1 MRTAGAIPL
10 SSDRLRWFFSRSDDS
25 AWLRPLQLTAAAWAV
40 LLLLFFG
47 DAAHMVQTWWNSSTF
62 NHCLLIVPIIGWL
75 VAQRREELAQLTPRS
90 WWPAL
95 LWFGAGAGGWLLGEA
110 AGVALARQA
119 GLIMML
125 QGSASAIL
133 GAQVTRGLLF
143 PLFYMFFLVPFGE
156 EFVPALQMLTAD
168 MCMALLAI
176 VGIPAHIEGIFITTP
191 GGYFRVAEACS
202 GVKFLVAMVALGAL
216 VSNLCFKS
224 RARRAGFMALCVAV
238 PILANGL
245 RAFGTI
251 YIAEHTGIEFAAS
264 WDHVFY
270 GWVFFAIVIGLV
282 LAAGWRFF
290 DRRADDAA
298 FDPAEIPAT
307 SFGAAK
313 PKSLMVALAAIAILP
328 LLWSALVMNRAGELP
343 GRITMP
349 QVAGW
354 EQIPYTP
361 YADWKPNFAGASHYL
376 FGRYRSASGAEV
388 DLFAV
393 AYDRQAEGQELVG
406 YGQGAIAPDSHWSW
420 SENIPAPPHA
430 KGERIKTAG
439 PVKREVLSFYRIN
452 GVTTGSPVKVKLET
466 LKARLFAGDQR
477 AVAIILSVE
486 HRGNNTQGAA
496 LDKFLQDIGDIDKV
510 ADRMI
515 AID

>member
-1 MRTAGAIPL
+1 MNAL
-10 SSDRLRWFFSRSDDS
+10 SLPSEGVRWFFSRRSDS
-25 AWLRPLQLTAAAWAV
+25 GWLRPLQMVAGAWV
-40 LLLLFFG
+40 SLLLLFAG
-47 DAAHMVQTWWNSSTF
+47 DAAHMATTWWNSSTF
-62 NHCLLIVPIIGWL
+62 NHCILILPILAWL
-75 VAQRREELAQLTPRS
+75 VAQRRPELAQLTPQS

-168 MCMALLAI
+168 MCMALLAL

-202 GVKFLVAMVALGAL
+202 GIKFLVAMVALGAL
-216 VSNLCFKS
+216 IGNLCFKS
-224 RARRAGFMALCVAV
+224 WGRRAAFMALCVAV
-238 PILANGL
+238 PIVANGL

-270 GWVFFAIVIGLV
+270 GWVFFAIVIALV
-282 LAAGWRFF
+282 MGAGWRFF
-290 DRRADDAA
+290 DRAPDDAA
-298 FDPAEIPAT
+298 FDPADLSGTPTFAWPA
-307 SFGAAK
+307 K
-313 PKSLMVALAAIAILP
+313 IVLAAIAVIAVFP

-343 GRITMP
+343 AHIDLP
-349 QVAGW
+349 QVDGW
-354 EQIPYTP
+354 EVVPYTP
-361 YADWKPNFAGASHYL
+361 SADWMPHYAGSTHYL
-376 FGRYRSASGAEV
+376 YGRYRNASGEEV
-388 DLFAV
+388 DYFAV
-393 AYDRQAEGQELVG
+393 AYDRQAEGSEIVG
-406 YGQGAIAPDSHWSW
+406 YGQGAVAPESNWSW
-420 SENIPAPPHA
+420 SENISAPEGA
-430 KGERIKTAG
+430 RGELIKTAG
-439 PVKREVLSFYRIN
+439 PVRRDVISFYHIN
-452 GVTTGSPVKVKLET
+452 DVTTGSATRVKLET

-477 AVAIILSVE
+477 AVGIILSGE
-486 HRGNNTQGAA
+486 YKGKESPRPAI
-496 LDKFLQDIGDIDKV
+496 DKFLNDLGNIDKV
-510 ADRMI
+510 ADHMLAVR
-515 AID
+515 